1 MTYLP
6 KKSYSVW
13 LGRYIKSPMNLHSLR
28 WARTKLSTRLTW
40 HYLLVQSLSRT
51 FSFSEFRSFGPQ
63 CWPKG
68 TRMSLQSLRDMKRGA
83 PGGANKP
90 RLNCD
95 LACVASVSVRFRSKQ
110 RGTRVKDRAKNGVS
124 ERAGRGWGR
133 EETFPS
139 PSPHFHFFAL
149 VSFLARPK
157 SRIPFLCLS
166 LLRNQTET
174 LATQANC
181 ALNIVI
187 KGSCEWL
194 RPLLGL
200 STRPLS

>member
-1 MTYLP
+1 M
-6 KKSYSVW
+6 
-13 LGRYIKSPMNLHSLR
+13 
-28 WARTKLSTRLTW
+28 
-40 HYLLVQSLSRT
+40 SRT

-68 TRMSLQSLRDMKRGA
+68 TRMSLPALRDMKRGA

-110 RGTRVKDRAKNGVS
+110 RGTGVKDRAKNGVS
-124 ERAGRGWGR
+124 ERAGRGWGK
-133 EETFPS
+133 EETFRS
-139 PSPHFHFFAL
+139 PSPTFIFSLLFHF
-149 VSFLARPK
+149 
-157 SRIPFLCLS
+157 SRSQNRESRSCLS

-181 ALNIVI
+181 DLNIVI
-187 KGSCEWL
+187 KGSREWL

-200 STRPLS
+200 STRPLSYTECLK

>member
-1 MTYLP
+1 
-6 KKSYSVW
+6 
-13 LGRYIKSPMNLHSLR
+13 
-28 WARTKLSTRLTW
+28 
-40 HYLLVQSLSRT
+40 
-51 FSFSEFRSFGPQ
+51 
-63 CWPKG
+63 
-68 TRMSLQSLRDMKRGA
+68 MSLLALRDMKRGA

-110 RGTRVKDRAKNGVS
+110 RGMRVKDRAKNGVS

-139 PSPHFHFFAL
+139 PSPHCHFSVL

-157 SRIPFLCLS
+157 PRIQFLCLS

-174 LATQANC
+174 LATQGNC
-181 ALNIVI
+181 DLNIVI
-187 KGSCEWL
+187 KSSRE
-194 RPLLGL
+194 
-200 STRPLS
+200 

>member
-1 MTYLP
+1 
-6 KKSYSVW
+6 
-13 LGRYIKSPMNLHSLR
+13 
-28 WARTKLSTRLTW
+28 
-40 HYLLVQSLSRT
+40 
-51 FSFSEFRSFGPQ
+51 
-63 CWPKG
+63 
-68 TRMSLQSLRDMKRGA
+68 MSLQALRDMKRGA

-157 SRIPFLCLS
+157 PRTRSSVFLYSETKRKRS
-166 LLRNQTET
+166 LRRLTVT
-174 LATQANC
+174 
-181 ALNIVI
+181 
-187 KGSCEWL
+187 
-194 RPLLGL
+194 
-200 STRPLS
+200 

>member
-1 MTYLP
+1 M
-6 KKSYSVW
+6 
-13 LGRYIKSPMNLHSLR
+13 
-28 WARTKLSTRLTW
+28 
-40 HYLLVQSLSRT
+40 SRT

-68 TRMSLQSLRDMKRGA
+68 TRMSLQALRDMKRGA

-124 ERAGRGWGR
+124 DRAGRGWGK

-157 SRIPFLCLS
+157 PRIPFVS
-166 LLRNQTET
+166 FFTPKRRNQTET

-181 ALNIVI
+181 DLNIVI
-187 KGSCEWL
+187 KSSREWL
-194 RPLLGL
+194 WPLLGL